1 MADKNEIYADG
12 LCQIHI
18 VGGTVRMDFMTLEP
32 QKDNQP
38 PVQNVNNRVILPIQ
52 AFLAAYDTM
61 QKLLNKLE
69 SDGLIKKK
77 R

>member
-1 MADKNEIYADG
+1 
-12 LCQIHI
+12 
-18 VGGTVRMDFMTLEP
+18 MDFMTLEP

-38 PVQNVNNRVILPIQ
+38 PVQNVNNRIILPFQ

-69 SDGLIKKK
+69 SDGVIKKK